1 MKPEQAEGHFLDRI
15 PVRASV
21 AQRETWAVLGDDTQ
35 RARQEA
41 GLAALVEIAMQ
52 ASLVMSETGPMIIP
66 NMPSLLPHQRVEEQS
81 SQGIDDSS
89 VWDVS
94 RDKSQGRL
102 QPLLARFWTDH
113 LVRNSLYLMLS
124 YGLQAILGFT
134 FWIVMARLFS
144 TEDVGKASSLI
155 SATVVIALFALF
167 GLNSTL
173 IRFLPTAPDKGPLI
187 TAAFVLVAGA
197 GAAIGL
203 AYIVL
208 TPVFAP
214 RLAFVEDSPIL
225 AAGFVLLTAASA
237 VNLLTDSVF
246 IASRR
251 AAFCAFTDGIV
262 GGLSKIVFGFIFVG
276 TGAYGLF
283 CAATGGFAA
292 AALVSFALII
302 TVFHWR
308 PSLKKPFKTL
318 KPMLRFSGANYLS
331 NALITLPNLIVP
343 LVVLDRRGA
352 QAAAYYF
359 VAFQMATLL
368 YTAVYAVEQAFL
380 AEGSQAGA
388 DWRAIRGRSR
398 RLAIMLFAPG
408 GVVLALTA
416 HWVLLAFGSRYS
428 QYGTTSL
435 ELLAAAVIPI
445 AACNW
450 SWTVLRLS
458 GRLVALVMSS
468 AVYSAAICGVAW
480 LLASHGLTALTA
492 AWPVGATIGA
502 AIAIVLT
509 RMLSSNAAARHRRTT
524 RPEPS
529 STASPPRKPATVG
542 TPSHRRTAQ
551 RAIQQAR
558 PSRAAVPRLPWPAGP
573 SGYLDPQPKRFTP
586 DPGHHGDAHRAHQ
599 HTSQGPYPSRH
610 PRTRSS

>member
-1 MKPEQAEGHFLDRI
+1 MKPDQAEGRFPDRI
-15 PVRASV
+15 PVRPSV
-21 AQRETWAVLGDDTQ
+21 AHRETWPVLGDDTQ

-41 GLAALVEIAMQ
+41 GLAALVEIAVQ
-52 ASLVMSETGPMIIP
+52 ASLAMSETAPMIIP
-66 NMPSLLPHQRVEEQS
+66 RFPSLLPHRRFKEQS

-89 VWDVS
+89 AWDAS

-102 QPLLARFWTDH
+102 RPLLARFWTDH

-134 FWIVMARLFS
+134 FWIIMARLFS
-144 TEDVGKASSLI
+144 TEDVGRASSLI
-155 SATVVIALFALF
+155 SAAVVIALFALF

-173 IRFLPTAPDKGPLI
+173 IRFLPTALDKGPLI
-187 TAAFVLVAGA
+187 TATFVLVASA

-208 TPVFAP
+208 TPTFAP
-214 RLAFVEDSPIL
+214 RLAFVEHSPTL

-251 AAFCAFTDGIV
+251 AAFCAFTDGVV

-292 AALVSFALII
+292 AALVSFAIII

-308 PSLKKPFKTL
+308 PSLKKPFQTL
-318 KPMLRFSGANYLS
+318 KPMLRFSSANYLS

-388 DWRAIRGRSR
+388 DWRAIRRRSR
-398 RLAIMLFAPG
+398 RLAVMLFVPG

-458 GRLVALVMSS
+458 GRLVALMISS

-492 AWPVGATIGA
+492 AWPIGATLGA
-502 AIAIVLT
+502 AITAVLT

-529 STASPPRKPATVG
+529 PTASPPRKPVTVG
-542 TPSHRRTAQ
+542 APSHRRTAQ

-558 PSRAAVPRLPWPAGP
+558 PSQPPVPQVPWPAGP
-573 SGYLDPQPKRFTP
+573 
-586 DPGHHGDAHRAHQ
+586 PGHLDLQSKPVHRIQTTTAILTEP
-599 HTSQGPYPSRH
+599 TSTHRKAFTLPGTQGPP
-610 PRTRSS
+610 